1 MNLLSFASLA
11 TDDHRQR
18 GAAPGFHW
26 NGDRALY
33 ITIGLALLL
42 ILLVSNRPL
51 HAQTFY
57 GSISGVIKDSSGA
70 VIPGAG
76 VVVREAA
83 STTEY
88 KTVTNKGGSYR
99 VSFLKPGAYVLHVEK
114 DGFAQFASGE
124 LNLVLNQE
132 LVVDGA
138 LRVGANSEVVTVTDA
153 GSALNDT
160 NAQISGELSNAE
172 LVDLPESTGSKGAN
186 EFLITKAFAGA
197 SSTSQDYSNVNN
209 LSLGGGR
216 PVTNPIIIDGL
227 PSNMGTDG
235 TYGLIPTPDSTE
247 ELQVLTAPFSAQYGQ
262 SGGGAILT
270 TTKSGQDRF
279 HGSAFEEYN
288 NQNLTALGYFQARTT
303 VLPPTSFN
311 YFGGSVGGPVLIPK
325 LFDGRKH
332 HLYFFTDWED
342 TLNNALDAI
351 NADVPTV
358 AERSGDFSGPLPNG
372 TIQAVG
378 DPNTTVITGKVVT
391 RTPFPGGIIPTPRL
405 DPVGMSIVAL
415 YPLPNCTPTPK
426 IPDNYC
432 VNLTAHSSYLYNAD
446 RMDFNATDYDHIWAK
461 FSRDGPRNQPVP
473 EIPNEANNSAFNGW
487 TDDHDEISWSHIFSP
502 HISNEARVGYVSEV
516 NFSHPVPTSA
526 SSLGLQ
532 GVPLSQFP
540 TIQTTLFPSLGAG
553 SYAQTRDGH
562 YILNDAVIMQMGRH
576 NLSIGGEL
584 IRYAYSYYTPGVL
597 SGGYAFT
604 GIYTSTVDQTGFG
617 LPDLE
622 LGLVSQGQISTT
634 NTVFHLNLN
643 YFAGY
648 IQDDYRLTSKLTLNL
663 GLRYEFD
670 GPYSEAH
677 NNMYTFNPNIVDPT
691 TGKQGGIEFAG
702 FNGAPHSLIANI
714 YTGILPR
721 VGFNYHAMR
730 NTVVRG
736 GYGIYELPSIGYGT
750 TSLTSASTTAAVFQ
764 GSNPLVNPA
773 FQLSQGVPAYHANVG
788 PNGEPL
794 IPTSLTSPSFSPVER
809 QLTAVLPYLQEWQF
823 GVQQDFGHNWILDVD
838 YEGNH
843 GVHMP
848 TVLPINQIVPGS
860 GLASTQINRPYP
872 QFQTV
877 SYLTNGAASAY
888 AALYA
893 TLSHR
898 WSNGISVRAA
908 YTWAHTLDDVDGPS
922 RDDAAPIQN
931 VYNLHAQWGTAMQN
945 IPQRFSL
952 SSVYAFPVGS
962 GSHYLNHTP
971 VLSQAIGYW
980 KVSTLAQF
988 QMGYPYFITGTN
1000 ALGVFSGA
1008 QYVTEVANPKLPR
1021 GSRTV
1026 AEWFNPNAFAT
1037 TAPGV
1042 LGNTPRAALYGPGQN
1057 VWDMSLM
1064 RDIPIHERMRFTV
1077 RVDAHNAFNHPQF
1090 SGLNTSFAT
1099 TTKTTPTGPVT
1110 VPVATFGTVTG
1121 AQDPRMLLLVGRFS
1135 F

>member
-1 MNLLSFASLA
+1 MKHVSFASPAAGQLA
-11 TDDHRQR
+11 CSV
-18 GAAPGFHW
+18 AP
-26 NGDRALY
+26 RSQVSARP
-33 ITIGLALLL
+33 LLL
-42 ILLVSNRPL
+42 LAFLLAFLAPSTVL
-51 HAQTFY
+51 HAQTVY
-57 GSISGVIKDSSGA
+57 GSISGVVKDSSGA
-70 VIPGAG
+70 VVPGVD
-76 VVVREAA
+76 VVVQEAV

-88 KTVTNKGGSYR
+88 KTVTNKTGSYR
-99 VSFLKPGAYVLHVEK
+99 ISFLKPGGYIVRFQK
-114 DGFAQFASGE
+114 DGFAQFATGE
-124 LNLVLNQE
+124 LNLVLNQA
-132 LVVDGA
+132 LVVDGS
-138 LRVGANSEVVTVTDA
+138 LKLGAASEIVTVTNA
-153 GSALNDT
+153 ASSLNDT
-160 NAQISGELSNAE
+160 DPQVGGELSGTE
-172 LVDLPESTGSKGAN
+172 LVDLPENTSSKGAN
-186 EFLITKAFAGA
+186 EFLITRAFAGA

-216 PVTNPIIIDGL
+216 PVSNPIIIDGL

-270 TTKSGQDRF
+270 TTKSGADHF

-288 NQNLTALGYFQARTT
+288 SQALTALGYFQARTT

-311 YFGGSVGGPVLIPK
+311 YFGGSIGGPVLIPR
-325 LFDGRKH
+325 LLDGRKR

-342 TLNNALDAI
+342 TLNNALAAI
-351 NADVPTV
+351 NADVPTL

-372 TIQAVG
+372 TMQPVG
-378 DPNTTVITGKVVT
+378 DPNTTVVSPKGAIS
-391 RTPFPGGIIPTPRL
+391 RSPFQGNVIPMTRL

-415 YPLPNCTPTPK
+415 YPMPNASCTN
-426 IPDNYC
+426 ILYNYC
-432 VNLTAHSSYLYNAD
+432 LNLTAHSSYLYNAD
-446 RMDFNATDYDHIWAK
+446 RIDFNATDHDHIWAK

-473 EIPNEANNSAFNGW
+473 EIPNIANNSAFNGW
-487 TDDHDEISWSHIFSP
+487 TDDHDEVSWSHMFSP
-502 HISNEARVGYVSEV
+502 RISNEARVGYVSEV
-516 NFSHPVPTSA
+516 NFSYPLTPNA

-532 GVPLSQFP
+532 GVPLTQFP
-540 TIQTTLFPSLGAG
+540 SISTTLFPGLGAG

-562 YILNDAVIMQMGRH
+562 IILNDAMVLQLGH
-576 NLSIGGEL
+576 HSLSVGGEFM
-584 IRYAYSYYTPGVL
+584 RYAYSYYTPGVL
-597 SGGYAFT
+597 SGSYTFS
-604 GIYTSTVDQTGFG
+604 GIYTNLTGQSGFG

-622 LGLVSQGQISTT
+622 LGLVQNGSISTT
-634 NTVFHLNLN
+634 NTIFHENLN

-648 IQDDYRLTSKLTLNL
+648 VQDDYRITQKLTINL

-670 GPYSEAH
+670 GPYAESH
-677 NNMYTFNPNIVDPT
+677 NNDYTFDPNIVDPT

-702 FNGAPHSLIANI
+702 FNGAPHSLIANV
-714 YTGILPR
+714 YTGVLPR
-721 VGFNYHAMR
+721 IGFNYHALR
-730 NTVVRG
+730 RTVVRG

-750 TSLTSASTTAAVFQ
+750 TGLTSASTTAASFV
-764 GSNPLVNPA
+764 SATPTYTPA

-809 QLTAVLPYLQEWQF
+809 QLTPVLPYLQEWQF
-823 GVQQDFGHNWILDVD
+823 GVQQDFGHNWILDLN

-843 GVHMP
+843 GVHLP

-860 GLASTQINRPYP
+860 LSTAGTQSQRPYP

-893 TLSHR
+893 TLTHR
-898 WSNGISVRAA
+898 WSNGVSIHAA
-908 YTWAHTLDDVDGPS
+908 YTWAHTLDDADGPS

-931 VYNLHAQWGTAMQN
+931 VYNLHAQWGTALQN

-952 SSVYAFPVGS
+952 SAVYALPFGS
-962 GSHYLNHTP
+962 GSRLLNRTP
-971 VLSQAIGYW
+971 VLAQAIGHW

-988 QMGYPYFITGTN
+988 QMGYPYFITQAVN
-1000 ALGVFSGA
+1000 QLGVFSGA
-1008 QYVTEVANPKLPR
+1008 QYATEVANPNLPR

-1026 AEWFNPNAFAT
+1026 AQWFNPNAFAI
-1037 TAPGV
+1037 TAPLT

-1057 VWDMSLM
+1057 VWALSIM
-1064 RDIPIHERMRFTV
+1064 REIPVHEQMKFTV
-1077 RVDAHNAFNHPQF
+1077 RIDANNAFNHPQF
-1090 SGLNTSFAT
+1090 SGLNTSFST
-1099 TTKTTPTGPVT
+1099 VT
-1110 VPVATFGTVTG
+1110 VNGVTKPVSTFGTVTG
-1121 AQDPRMLLLVGRFS
+1121 AQDPRVLLLIGRFN